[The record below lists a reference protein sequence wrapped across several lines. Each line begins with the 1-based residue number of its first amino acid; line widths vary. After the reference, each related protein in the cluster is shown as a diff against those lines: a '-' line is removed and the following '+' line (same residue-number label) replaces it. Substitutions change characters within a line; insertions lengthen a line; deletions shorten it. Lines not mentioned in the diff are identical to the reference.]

1 MTAAMSGH
9 EKTFV
14 AGLKTR
20 AQSASSGAKT
30 ARPPL
35 VTAAPINLLSV
46 LTLAAMLGQEK
57 AFVAVLKTPTQSASN
72 GAKIARPS
80 LVTAAPINL
89 LSVLISAAVL
99 GHEKVPEDE
108 LAWAWSARR

>member
-9 EKTFV
+9 EKT
-14 AGLKTR
+14 
-20 AQSASSGAKT
+20 
-30 ARPPL
+30 
-35 VTAAPINLLSV
+35 
-46 LTLAAMLGQEK
+46 
-57 AFVAVLKTPTQSASN
+57 FVAVLKTPTQSASN